1 MGGEDWVEDYLV
13 YMKLGL
19 GTKFFRRN
27 CLVITY
33 CFLSK
38 HIQKYRSAVSFKKKF
53 SLTKN
58 ILFGVLE
65 HHGVE
70 KIMLFSETVYS
81 FMNAKGSK

>member
-1 MGGEDWVEDYLV
+1 MGGEDRVEDYLV

-38 HIQKYRSAVSFKKKF
+38 HIQKYRSAVSFKKKVF
-53 SLTKN
+53 S
-58 ILFGVLE
+58 
-65 HHGVE
+65 
-70 KIMLFSETVYS
+70 Y
-81 FMNAKGSK
+81 